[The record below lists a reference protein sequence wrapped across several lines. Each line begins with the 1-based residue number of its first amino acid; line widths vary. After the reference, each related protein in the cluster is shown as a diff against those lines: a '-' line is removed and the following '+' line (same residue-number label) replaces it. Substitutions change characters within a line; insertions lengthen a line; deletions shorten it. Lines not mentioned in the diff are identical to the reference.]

1 MSKRPTSTSFPALS
15 EEVENTPSTT
25 PAPVSRP
32 SPAVPKP
39 NSNPYYF
46 PPDSDDSDSDDESSS
61 DESLDHGGDMGPT
74 APPAVDAVAP
84 APAPEHPQPPS
95 RPASPVAPA
104 RPPSPVGIGARLPRR
119 TRNKPR
125 EWWKLSAAQ
134 LDSNIDDDIEEA
146 DLVYKVAYSF
156 TAAAES
162 LSYSEALR
170 HPDAEQWKQAA
181 LEELNAHSTNGTW
194 ELVPRR
200 KGKTIIGSKW
210 IFKVKRNA
218 DGSVERYKGRLVA
231 KGYNQ
236 SPGFDYLEIF
246 APTECLQH

>member
-84 APAPEHPQPPS
+84 APAPEHPQTPPVVDAVAPAPAPVPHDAPA
-95 RPASPVAPA
+95 RPASPVAPP
-104 RPPSPVGIGARLPRR
+104 RPPSPIGIGARLPRR
-119 TRNKPR
+119 TRTKPR

-134 LDSNIDDDIEEA
+134 LDSDIDDVSCM
-146 DLVYKVAYSF
+146 DLTSHWFVSKV
-156 TAAAES
+156 T
-162 LSYSEALR
+162 
-170 HPDAEQWKQAA
+170 
-181 LEELNAHSTNGTW
+181 
-194 ELVPRR
+194 
-200 KGKTIIGSKW
+200 
-210 IFKVKRNA
+210 
-218 DGSVERYKGRLVA
+218 
-231 KGYNQ
+231 
-236 SPGFDYLEIF
+236 
-246 APTECLQH
+246 